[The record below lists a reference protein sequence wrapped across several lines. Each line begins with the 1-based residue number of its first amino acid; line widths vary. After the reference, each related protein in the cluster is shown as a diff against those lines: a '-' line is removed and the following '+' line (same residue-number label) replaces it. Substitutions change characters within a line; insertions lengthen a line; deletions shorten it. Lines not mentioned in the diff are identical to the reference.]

1 MTAAIGD
8 DRGVRDRPLI
18 GRDAP
23 LRELQDALAAP
34 PAVVLLSGEA
44 GIGKTRLVTELE
56 RSDCFVLHGECIEFG
71 GEALAYAP
79 VVAALRGLPP
89 DWLEAQLEA
98 LTEEARGALA
108 TVLPRAATGAG
119 APAAQLYELLLEL
132 LGRFADAHGPVLLVL
147 EDIQWA
153 DRSTLALLAFLARN
167 LRAERLVVLAT
178 YRVDDELAPELRRLA
193 AELSRRAIVR
203 RVELPPLAPDEVERQ
218 LAALAG
224 QRVPASL
231 ARELHARAGGNPF
244 FVEELY
250 AARTDTLTEAV
261 LARVGRL
268 DDDMLAVLAA
278 VGGPASHTLLE
289 RLEVA
294 PDALRA
300 GLDAG
305 VLVRAPDGLAFRHG
319 LIGEVRLRA
328 AVPRRARGAAPLARR
343 GAAGPGA
350 ARAPLPAGGP
360 AGRGAGGVDG
370 GGDRGRARACA
381 QRGAGALRARA
392 RALGRVG
399 GPRRPALARRA
410 GRALQRRSGAR
421 RGPVPRGARA
431 RAGAGR
437 RAALYERLGEY
448 HFWDDEIAL
457 ECYEHALAL
466 QPGEPRLLAAKGHA
480 LMGLRRW
487 EESRACCEA
496 ALAAG
501 AAPRITLGVVL
512 TFLGEPDAGEAHLR
526 EALARSASGEE
537 TARAYLHLGESLRVR
552 GDHAGAYAAMVD
564 GEREAARLGLRGSFG
579 HFMYVNAADDLFR
592 LGRWEEAAERLE
604 AAAGMDLS
612 RTADALRRA
621 TAGQL
626 HVARGDLGA
635 ARLVLEPTDD
645 GLPAEFQAPLAA
657 ARAALALAD
666 GEPAA
671 AAEQVAGAL
680 GGVEDPFYTA
690 PLYSLGL
697 RVEAELAER
706 ERAHRRTPDTARA
719 VRLLEALDGL
729 VDGAVSPD
737 AHAHRALAVAE
748 LSRVQDRP
756 SPERWRTAAAAFD
769 ALAEPYPAAA
779 ARLQEAEAALLA
791 GGDRVPAARALA
803 SARAAAVELGA
814 APLIEAAEG
823 LARRARL
830 ELADA
835 PPPVAPGDE
844 DGIGLTTREAEV
856 LSLLAEGLTNR
867 EIGARLFIS
876 VKTVGAH
883 MAHIYAKLGVHSRV
897 EAASRARQLGV

>member
-1 MTAAIGD
+1 MKA
-8 DRGVRDRPLI
+8 RPLI

-23 LRELQDALAAP
+23 LLELEQALAAP
-34 PAVVLLSGEA
+34 PAVVLVSGEA
-44 GIGKTRLVTELE
+44 GIGKTRLVTEVE
-56 RSDCFVLHGECIEFG
+56 RSDCRLLHGECIEFG

-89 DWLEAQLEA
+89 VWLAAQLDA
-98 LTEEARGALA
+98 LTEEARRALA
-108 TVLPRAATGAG
+108 AVLPRSAMGAG
-119 APAAQLYELLLEL
+119 GPAAQLYELLLEL

-193 AELSRRAIVR
+193 AELSRREIVR
-203 RVELPPLAPDEVERQ
+203 RVELSPLAPDEVERQ

-224 QRVPASL
+224 ERVPTSL

-250 AARTDTLTEAV
+250 AARTDTVTEAV

-278 VGGPASHTLLE
+278 VGGPAPHTLLE
-289 RLEVA
+289 RLEIE

-305 VLVRAPDGLAFRHG
+305 VLVRAGDGLAFRHG
-319 LIGEVRLRA
+319 LIGEVVYERLFPAERVALHRSLAAALQDPAQRAHHCQRAGLRGEALAASMEAGIEAARVHAHSEARVHFERALELWDASVDRVDLLSRA
-328 AVPRRARGAAPLARR
+328 AQ
-343 GAAGPGA
+343 A
-350 ARAPLPAGGP
+350 ARFS
-360 AGRGAGGVDG
+360 
-370 GGDRGRARACA
+370 GDPERAV
-381 QRGAGALRARA
+381 ALCRE
-392 RALGRVG
+392 
-399 GPRRPALARRA
+399 ALA
-410 GRALQRRSGAR
+410 LEQE
-421 RGPVPRGARA
+421 P
-431 RAGAGR
+431 GR
-437 RAALYERLGEY
+437 RADLYERLGEY
-448 HFWDDEIAL
+448 HFWDDETAL

-466 QPGEPRLLAAKGHA
+466 QPDEPRLLAAKGHA

-537 TARAYLHLGESLRVR
+537 TARAYLHLGELLRVR

-592 LGRWEEAAERLE
+592 LGRWQEAAERLE

-666 GEPAA
+666 GKPAA
-671 AAEQVAGAL
+671 AAEHVAGAL

-697 RVEAELAER
+697 CVEAELAER
-706 ERAHRRTPDTARA
+706 ERAHRRTAGRGPRRAAARGA
-719 VRLLEALDGL
+719 QRPRRRCRLAGR
-729 VDGAVSPD
+729 ARPPCARRRR
-737 AHAHRALAVAE
+737 AHPGPGRALARVLARGGGGLRRARGA
-748 LSRVQDRP
+748 LSRGRGAPARGRDDVDRGRRP
-756 SPERWRTAAAAFD
+756 GPAAH
-769 ALAEPYPAAA
+769 ALAA
-779 ARLQEAEAALLA
+779 
-791 GGDRVPAARALA
+791 
-803 SARAAAVELGA
+803 ARAAAVGLGA
-814 APLIEAAEG
+814 APLVEAAEA

-830 ELADA
+830 ALDDA
-835 PPPVAPGDE
+835 PPPSPPA
-844 DGIGLTTREAEV
+844 TRTA
-856 LSLLAEGLTNR
+856 
-867 EIGARLFIS
+867 S
-876 VKTVGAH
+876 V
-883 MAHIYAKLGVHSRV
+883 
-897 EAASRARQLGV
+897 